1 MVVDTS
7 ALLAILLDEP
17 EALFCSEAIEAAP
30 SALISAAT
38 RVELD
43 IVILNKLGEEALGD
57 ADDLLETAGIQIEPV
72 TAAQTGLARQ
82 AYLRFGKG
90 RGHPAQ
96 LNYGDCFS
104 YALAKDMQEPLL
116 FVGKDFAATDIAPV
130 SPPEE

>member
-7 ALLAILLDEP
+7 ALLAILLNEP
-17 EALFCSEAIEAAP
+17 EALRCSDAIEAAP
-30 SALISAAT
+30 SAFISAAK

-43 IVILNKLGEEALGD
+43 IVILHKLGEEALID
-57 ADDLLETAGIQIEPV
+57 ADDLLETAGIRIEPV
-72 TAAQTGLARQ
+72 TAAQTQLARE

-116 FVGKDFAATDIAPV
+116 FVGKDFAATDIAPL
-130 SPPEE
+130 SLPQE

>member
-17 EALFCSEAIEAAP
+17 EALRCSKAIEAAP
-30 SALISAAT
+30 TAFISAAT

-43 IVILNKLGEEALGD
+43 IVIVNKLGEEALGD
-57 ADDLLETAGIQIEPV
+57 ADELLETAGIQIEPV
-72 TAAQTGLARQ
+72 TAAQTQLARQ
-82 AYLRFGKG
+82 AYLTFGKG
-90 RGHPAQ
+90 RSHPAQ

-116 FVGKDFAATDIAPV
+116 FVGQDFAATDIAPA
-130 SPPEE
+130 